1 MKANSRTHR
10 ANREDGLGRRVV
22 VTGMAGFSPIGN
34 DWPSIRARLESQQ
47 NGIRHMADWD
57 VYDGLNTRLGGPV
70 EDFTLP
76 AHYHRRALRSM
87 GRGARMATRASEL
100 ALIDAGLKDHPL
112 ITSGHMGVAYGASAG
127 EPDAVADFGNMLIN
141 KSTDGLN
148 ANSYIRMMS
157 HTAPV
162 NIGVF
167 LGLRGRIHTTSSAC
181 TSGSQGI
188 GYAYEAIRFARQKAM
203 IAGGCEELSA
213 SEAAVFDTLFATSTQ
228 NDTPEASPRPF
239 DAERDGLVIG
249 EGAGSLIL
257 EDLEH
262 AQARGAT
269 VYAELVGFGTNTD
282 GRHVTQPDAAMMEQA
297 IRLAL
302 DDAGLT
308 PEQIGYVSAH
318 GTATSR
324 GDVAESQATHAV
336 FGKDMPISAFKS
348 FTGHTLG
355 ACGALEAWTAI
366 EMMRE
371 GWFHAT
377 ANLKNV
383 DPACAEL
390 DYIRGDARR
399 LDCDYIMSN
408 NFAFGG
414 INTSLIFRRWTD

>member
-1 MKANSRTHR
+1 MQTHSTHADAIR
-10 ANREDGLGRRVV
+10 ADGMGRRVV

-47 NGIRHMADWD
+47 NGIHHMTDWEA
-57 VYDGLNTRLGGPV
+57 YDGLNTRLGAPV

-76 AHYHRRALRSM
+76 AHYHRRVLRSM
-87 GRGARMATRASEL
+87 GRSARMATRASEL
-100 ALIDAGLKDHPL
+100 ALIDAGLQGDPL
-112 ITSGHMGVAYGASAG
+112 VKSGHMGVAYGASTG
-127 EPDAVADFGNMLIN
+127 EPEALAKFAKMLTN
-141 KSTDGLN
+141 HSTDGIS

-157 HTAPV
+157 HTSPV

-167 LGLRGRIHTTSSAC
+167 LGLRGRMHTTSSAC

-188 GYAYEAIRFARQKAM
+188 GYAYESIRFARQKAM
-203 IAGGCEELSA
+203 VAGGCEELSV

-228 NDTPEASPRPF
+228 NATPEASPRPF

-262 AQARGAT
+262 AEARGAT
-269 VYAELVGFGTNTD
+269 IHAELVGFGTNTD

-302 DDAGLT
+302 DDAGLA
-308 PEQIGYVSAH
+308 PEQIGYISAH

-324 GDVAESQATHAV
+324 GDMAESHATHAV
-336 FGKDMPISAFKS
+336 FGPNMPISAFKS

-355 ACGALEAWTAI
+355 ACGALEAWVAI

-377 ANLKNV
+377 ANLQDV
-383 DPACAEL
+383 DPACAAL
-390 DYIRGDARR
+390 DYIQGDARR
-399 LDCDYIMSN
+399 LDCDYVMSN

-414 INTSLIFRRWTD
+414 INTSLIFRRWVE